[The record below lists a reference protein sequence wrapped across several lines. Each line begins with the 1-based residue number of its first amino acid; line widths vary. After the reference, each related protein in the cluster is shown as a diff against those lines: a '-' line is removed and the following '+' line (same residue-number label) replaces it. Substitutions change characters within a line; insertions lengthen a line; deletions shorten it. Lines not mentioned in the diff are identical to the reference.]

1 MANGNLT
8 PPKSLD
14 SCYWIWSDFSLN
26 IRGVFRAQSNISDG
40 TFCYVCRGLYS
51 GCLIGFW
58 IHVCIFFSLWVNKQS
73 FGGVQNFYKPSEL
86 AQTVSLSLLN
96 LSQTFPI
103 LRVETGNSPL
113 QGYGEPVCV
122 SIFWSIINIAP
133 LTVLLSTTCFWFK
146 FFIVCQLCILIW
158 NE

>member
-1 MANGNLT
+1 MYSEPSQTSQMERFAMFVGG
-8 PPKSLD
+8 SILD
-14 SCYWIWSDFSLN
+14 AWLGSEFTSAF
-26 IRGVFRAQSNISDG
+26 
-40 TFCYVCRGLYS
+40 
-51 GCLIGFW
+51 
-58 IHVCIFFSLWVNKQS
+58 FFSLWVNKQS